1 MSEERKLICKLG
13 KMITDRAEV
22 IAGIE
27 KITKDS
33 PEYIGLSSVVTDEM
47 AEIALAM
54 GRRKPRTPAEIAKKL
69 KKDEDYILQKFNEMA
84 KIGLLEFDW
93 ENGDHHKQWYV
104 PHFVIGCGEW
114 TALHEALERPGSK
127 KCIHMFDQMTF
138 MPIAS
143 VGKFVPPGGAGV
155 GMQAIPVEKAIP
167 NNNEVIDLEHISYWL
182 DRAEGHFALMPCVCR
197 LTAKNLEGGCGELA
211 DDCCIALGD
220 LAHFAV
226 ETGLGRYVTREE
238 IESQLIRCEEN
249 GYVHQINRVDGAD
262 KVNCICNCN
271 LGSCRAIRTSQYFNL
286 PNLSSSAY
294 RAHVDADK
302 CVACGKCAEVCPAG
316 AAKLGQKLCTKNGP
330 VQYPKA
336 IIPADRAWGKD
347 KWNPNYRE
355 DNSVTCHESGTAPCK
370 AACPAHIA
378 VQGYVKMAAEG
389 RYMDA
394 LKLIKKDNPFPAVCG
409 SICNR
414 RCEDACTRGK
424 IDRAVAIDEIKK
436 FIASKELNE
445 ETRYIPKKIYHKGS
459 TTPYT
464 EKIAIIGAG
473 AAGLSCAYFL
483 AEMGYENVTV
493 FDKNAVPGGMLTL
506 GIPSFRLEKNVV
518 EAEIDVLRKM
528 GVNFKM
534 GVEIGK
540 DVTIAQLREDGYKGF
555 YVAIGAQKSAKLGVP
570 GEDLDGVLGGIDFLR
585 EVNLGNKVKLG
596 KKVVVIG
603 GGNVAIDVART
614 AVRLGSDVTVVYR
627 RKEADMP
634 ADPEEVAEA
643 KAEGI
648 KFVFEHKPEAILGE
662 GKVSALKCDS
672 GTVECDTVLPAIG
685 QVIDWGGLDT
695 GALVKGKKNT
705 AEADVVTYQ
714 TAELDIFVGGDVYTG
729 PKFAIDAIAA
739 GREGAISLHRFVHS
753 GQSLTI
759 ARDLRCYTEL
769 DKNNVIIE
777 PGSFDTHPRH
787 AVCRD
792 PEKALSMH
800 DDRLVFIEEAVRA
813 EAKRCLGCGV
823 SVVDTNRCIGCGLCT
838 TRCEFDAIHLTRDH
852 PESNKLSN
860 IDKMY
865 VPIATYAV
873 KRAGRIAVRSIK
885 DAIGK

>member
-13 KMITDRAEV
+13 KMITDRPEI
-22 IAGIE
+22 IAGVE
-27 KITKDS
+27 KITAES

-54 GRRKPRTPAEIAKKL
+54 GRRKPTTPEKLGKKL
-69 KKDEDYILQKFNEMA
+69 GKDPAYIEEMLDKMA

-93 ENGDHHKQWYV
+93 ENEDHHKQWYV

-143 VGKFVPPGGAGV
+143 IGKLVPPGGAGV

-182 DRAEGHFALMPCVCR
+182 DRAEDHFALMPCVCR

-238 IESQLIRCEEN
+238 IEAQLVRCEEN

-286 PNLSSSAY
+286 PNLSASAY

-355 DNSVTCHESGTAPCK
+355 DNSVTCFESGTAPCK
-370 AACPAHIA
+370 AACPAHIS
-378 VQGYVKMAAEG
+378 VQGYIKMAAEG

-394 LKLIKKDNPFPAVCG
+394 LKLIKQDNPFPAVCG

-424 IDRAVAIDEIKK
+424 IDAPLAIDEIKK
-436 FIASKELNE
+436 FIAAKELSA
-445 ETRYIPKKIYHKGS
+445 ETRYIPQKRYHKGS

-473 AAGLSCAYFL
+473 PAGLSCAYYL
-483 AEMGYENVTV
+483 AEMGYENVVV
-493 FDKNAVPGGMLTL
+493 FDKNKVPGGMLTL

-518 EAEIDVLRKM
+518 EAEIAVLREM
-528 GVNFKM
+528 GVSFMM
-534 GVEIGK
+534 GVEVGK
-540 DVTIAQLREDGYKGF
+540 DISIQQLRDEGYKGF
-555 YVAIGAQKSAKLGVP
+555 YVAIGAQKAAPMEIP
-570 GEDLDGVLGGIDFLR
+570 GEELEGVMGGIDFLR
-585 EVNLGNKVKLG
+585 DVNLG
-596 KKVVVIG
+596 KKVKIGKKVAVVG
-603 GGNVAIDVART
+603 GGNVAMDVART
-614 AVRLGSDVTVVYR
+614 AVRLGADVTVVYR
-627 RKEADMP
+627 RKETDMP

-643 KAEGI
+643 RAEGV
-648 KFVFEHKPEAILGE
+648 KFVFEHKPTEFT
-662 GKVSALKCDS
+662 GKELICDKGAVKCDN
-672 GTVECDTVLPAIG
+672 VIPAIG
-685 QVIDWGGLDT
+685 QLIDWGKLDT
-695 GALVKGKKNT
+695 GAMEKGKKDS
-705 AEADVVTYQ
+705 AVCDGITYQ
-714 TAELDIFVGGDVYTG
+714 TNERDIFVGGDCVTG

-739 GREGAISLHRFVHS
+739 GREGAISLHRYVHP

-759 ARDLRCYTEL
+759 ARDLRRYTEL
-769 DKNNVIIE
+769 DKADIVLGTE
-777 PGSFDTHPRH
+777 SFDKPMRQTVQH
-787 AVCRD
+787 D
-792 PEKALSMH
+792 KKKALTMH
-800 DDRLVFIEEAVRA
+800 DDRLVFTEEMVKK
-813 EAKRCLGCGV
+813 EASRCLGCGV

-852 PESNKLSN
+852 PENNKLTN
-860 IDKMY
+860 LDKMY
-865 VPIATYAV
+865 VPIAAYAV
-873 KRAGRIAVRSIK
+873 KRAGRIAIRSIK

>member
-27 KITKDS
+27 KITEDS
-33 PEYIGLSSVVTDEM
+33 PEYIGLNSVVTDEM

-93 ENGDHHKQWYV
+93 ENEDHHKQWYV

-182 DRAEGHFALMPCVCR
+182 GRAEGNFALMPCVCR

-220 LAHFAV
+220 LARFAV

-238 IESQLIRCEEN
+238 IEAQLVRCEDN

-286 PNLSSSAY
+286 PNLSASAY

-330 VQYPKA
+330 MQYPKA

-370 AACPAHIA
+370 AACPAHIS
-378 VQGYVKMAAEG
+378 VQGYIKMAAEG

-394 LKLIKKDNPFPAVCG
+394 LKLIKQDNPFPAVCG

-424 IDRAVAIDEIKK
+424 IDAPLAIDEIKK
-436 FIASKELNE
+436 FIAAKELCA
-445 ETRYIPKKIYHKGS
+445 ETRYIPQKRYHKGS
-459 TTPYT
+459 TTPYP
-464 EKIAIIGAG
+464 EKIAVIGAG
-473 AAGLSCAYFL
+473 PAGLSCAYYL
-483 AEMGYENVTV
+483 AEMGYENVVV
-493 FDKNAVPGGMLTL
+493 FDKNKVPGGMLTL

-518 EAEIDVLRKM
+518 EAEIAVLREM
-528 GVNFKM
+528 GVSFMM
-534 GVEIGK
+534 GVEVGK
-540 DVTIAQLREDGYKGF
+540 DISIQQLRDEDYKGF
-555 YVAIGAQKSAKLGVP
+555 YVAIGAQKAAPLGIP
-570 GEDLDGVLGGIDFLR
+570 GEELEGVIGGIDFLR
-585 EVNLGNKVKLG
+585 DVNLG
-596 KKVVVIG
+596 KKVRIGKKVAVVG
-603 GGNVAIDVART
+603 GGNVVMDVART
-614 AVRLGSDVTVVYR
+614 AVRLGAEVTVVYR

-643 KAEGI
+643 KAEGV
-648 KFVFEHKPEAILGE
+648 KFVFEHKPTEFT
-662 GKVSALKCDS
+662 GKELVCDK
-672 GTVECDTVLPAIG
+672 GAVKCDTVIPAIG
-685 QVIDWGGLDT
+685 QLIDWGGLDT
-695 GALVKGKKNT
+695 GAMEKGKKDS
-705 AEADVVTYQ
+705 AVCDGITYQ
-714 TAELDIFVGGDVYTG
+714 TNERDIFVGGDCVTG

-739 GREGAISLHRFVHS
+739 GREGAVSLHRFVHP
-753 GQSLTI
+753 GQSLTM
-759 ARDLRCYTEL
+759 ARDLHRYTEL
-769 DKNNVIIE
+769 DKADIVLGTE
-777 PGSFDTHPRH
+777 SFDKPMRQTVQH
-787 AVCRD
+787 D
-792 PEKALSMH
+792 KKKALTMQ
-800 DDRLVFIEEAVRA
+800 DDRLVFTEEMVKK
-813 EAKRCLGCGV
+813 EASRCLGCGV

-873 KRAGRIAVRSIK
+873 KRAGRIAIRSIK